1 MCYLTGDIPENC
13 VFKKHYAILVDALK
27 YTDLY
32 RYFVSEDI
40 ITLNDLEDIS
50 CESNS
55 IKRVETFLKKISS
68 SLETGFIESLHRMLC
83 VMMIHGN
90 LATKEL
96 AKNIKKSIEDL
107 KSHNNGM

>member
-1 MCYLTGDIPENC
+1 MCFLTGDIPENHI
-13 VFKKHYAILVDALK
+13 FKKNYAILVDALK

-50 CESNS
+50 CEGNS
-55 IKRVETFLKKISS
+55 IKRVETFLRKISS
-68 SLETGFIESLHRMLC
+68 SLETGFTESLYRMLD
-83 VMMIHGN
+83 VMMTHGN

-96 AKNIKKSIEDL
+96 ARNIKKSVEDL
-107 KSHNNGM
+107 KSDNNGM